1 VTKHMSAD
9 LMNARDH
16 SNRRLSAA
24 GGSGAID
31 LTMLCAWQWKNAAM
45 QPSAL
50 EYLRALGPGRAAGA
64 NEFRWGSR
72 R

>member
-1 VTKHMSAD
+1 VTKHISAD

-24 GGSGAID
+24 GSSGAID

-50 EYLRALGPGRAAGA
+50 QYLRALAPGPAVGA
-64 NEFRWGSR
+64 DEFRWGNR